1 MNMFLL
7 LSLDLVAAYEVSAYI
22 GANSIYN
29 KFPAAWVVILIK
41 QWEFYNLVIKQ
52 TNLAT
57 ATHLVL

>member
-29 KFPAAWVVILIK
+29 KFPASWVVILIK
-41 QWEFYNLVIKQ
+41 QW
-52 TNLAT
+52 
-57 ATHLVL
+57 